1 MCVMLKSKK
10 KWIIKILI
18 LAVIV
23 IIAVPFIINAAVVL
37 STSGRVVDIEAAAE
51 FKADCILVLGA
62 GIADDGSPSR
72 MLEDRLKKGIELY
85 KSGASDKLLMS
96 GDHGATQYDEVNV
109 MKDYAIQAGVPS
121 EDIFMDHAGFSTYE
135 SVYRAKEIFKAEK
148 IIFVSQG
155 YHLPRALYTAASFG
169 IDARGVSS
177 DTGKYTL
184 IKYYKLREF
193 AARGKDF
200 AMCILKPKPTYLGEE
215 ISVFGNGDVTNDKD
229 NKTSSKETSK

>member
-1 MCVMLKSKK
+1 MKISAVSKK
-10 KWIIKILI
+10 KKVLIILLLSLI
-18 LAVIV
+18 
-23 IIAVPFIINAAVVL
+23 IIAAIPFIINTAVVL
-37 STSGRVVDIEAAAE
+37 STSDKVVDVEAATE

-62 GIADDGSPSR
+62 GISDDGSPSR

-109 MKDYAIQAGVPS
+109 MKDYAVNAGVPS

-135 SVYRAKEIFKAEK
+135 SVYRAKEVFKAEK
-148 IIFVSQG
+148 IIFVTQG
-155 YHLPRALYTAASFG
+155 YHLPRALYIAACFG
-169 IDARGVSS
+169 IDARGVSG

-193 AARGKDF
+193 AARNKDF
-200 AMCILKPKPTYLGEE
+200 VMCILKPQPTYLGEE
-215 ISVFGNGDVTNDKD
+215 IPVFGNGDVTNDKN
-229 NKTSSKETSK
+229 NKTSIKETSK